1 MKGVIKHLTINPYY
15 SPESL
20 VNNEKRLSH
29 DIGSILYQ
37 KKKKERK
44 RGWNYLLR
52 SKFY

>member
-37 KKKKERK
+37 KKKKKE
-44 RGWNYLLR
+44 NVVEIIY
-52 SKFY
+52 